1 MDKIKT
7 LILFVLV
14 AASLVQSY
22 FLAYSTPEFEP
33 LNRGEYA
40 EKVID
45 GTQAKLEDLVYP
57 EQIILHFGKKNHTV
71 LYPEP
76 FLNHYR
82 NIFDFLK
89 QRTFDGLRKTN
100 VPSVNYNWD
109 DIRDNQQGVEFRFR
123 EGIPVSVVQ
132 SIMKITKD
140 DSVPDTALITRIWIF
155 QSGSS
160 RDEVK
165 TFFISDTGGI
175 VFEAMRADVT
185 VRDIEDKV
193 RLGESLAK
201 YHTDNGDYYL
211 PDQALPA
218 IQTTMPYNQFTPEQ
232 LKQSLFVDP
241 AMTRTLQERD
251 GSQIITDSK
260 RGLQLRN
267 GQHWFVFSDP
277 VSAPVD
283 SNNDMKDNL
292 LSAIQ
297 FINQHG
303 GWNTPFLYAQMTPKQ
318 PSGPQTFL
326 FRQYLNGMPVMNVKQ
341 ETFGYMKVV
350 VQKGVI
356 SNFERS
362 MLVLDSKGMQNSEAV
377 LPGGKELDQAIANF
391 SRKNNIARVFPGY
404 RAVVNDKQMYFVPQW
419 FVELRD
425 GTFDSLE

>member
-33 LNRGEYA
+33 LNRGEYVD
-40 EKVID
+40 KVID
-45 GTQAKLEDLVYP
+45 GTQAKLEDLLYP
-57 EQIILHFGKKNHTV
+57 EQIILHFGKKTHTV
-71 LYPEP
+71 LYPEL

-100 VPSVNYNWD
+100 VPSANYNWD
-109 DIRDNQQGVEFRFR
+109 DVRDNQQGIEFRFR
-123 EGIPVSVVQ
+123 EGIPLDAVQ

-155 QSGSS
+155 ENSS

-175 VFEAMRADVT
+175 VFEAARADVT

-193 RLGESLAK
+193 RLGESLTK
-201 YHTDNGDYYL
+201 YHTENGDYYL
-211 PDQALPA
+211 PDQAIPA
-218 IQTTMPYNQFTPEQ
+218 IQHTAAYTQFTPEQ

-241 AMTRTLQERD
+241 GMTRTLQERD
-251 GSQIITDSK
+251 GAQIITDGK
-260 RGLQLRN
+260 KGLQLRT
-267 GQHWFVFSDP
+267 GQHWFAFSDP
-277 VSAPVD
+277 VSVPVD
-283 SNNDMKDNL
+283 SKNDMKDNL

-303 GWNTPFLYAQMTPKQ
+303 GWDTSFLYAQMNPKQ

-326 FRQYLNGMPVMNVKQ
+326 FRQVLDGMPVINVKQ
-341 ETFGYMKVV
+341 DVFGYMKVV
-350 VQKGVI
+350 VQKGII

-362 MLVLDSKGMQNSEAV
+362 MLVLNPKSMQKSEAV
-377 LPGGKELDQAIANF
+377 LPGGKELDQTVANF
-391 SRKNNIARVFPGY
+391 NRKNAIARVFPGY
-404 RAVVNDKQMYFVPQW
+404 RPVINDQHIVFVPQW

-425 GTFDSLE
+425 GTFDVLE